1 MEPRTLILSSSM
13 QPQSIAT
20 WQQSVVLLWQGKGE
34 AIESYEATVSS
45 PSITFQIPA
54 VLRLHKAFSTHKSGV
69 KFSRINVYTRDG
81 FRCCYC
87 NKRFATHDL
96 NYDHV
101 IPRSRGGKTTFAN
114 IVTSCKK
121 DNLRKGSKTPAEAGM
136 RMYFKPHTPKTLPL
150 GQPLLLSLESVPD
163 LWRPYL
169 GLAPVEATM
178 RAV

>member
-34 AIESYEATVSS
+34 ALESYEATVSS

-81 FRCCYC
+81 FRCCYDG
-87 NKRFATHDL
+87 KRYAAQDL
-96 NYDHV
+96 TYDHV
-101 IPRSRGGKTTFAN
+101 IARSRGGKTTFAN
-114 IVTSCKK
+114 VVSACKPC
-121 DNLRKGSKTPAEAGM
+121 NSRKGSRTPAEAGM
-136 RMYFKPHTPKTLPL
+136 RMHFKPHTPKTLPL
-150 GQPLLLSLESVPD
+150 GQPLLLSLDRAPD
-163 LWRPYL
+163 LWLPYL
-169 GLAPVEATM
+169 GLMQAEVAR
-178 RAV
+178 RA